1 MKTAPATGT
10 LSHHLNETSWMT
22 ELTTPP
28 EQPAPSPRR
37 EGDRQLLNTLIAH
50 LKTEPY
56 APADS
61 ITVPAHCALGRW
73 LVLYRQALD
82 RPSFVAWAGQRRFN
96 PMEVNVRNGTL
107 YANGAT
113 FTDADASGWQQLAPP
128 ILAIAQII
136 DPDAFGLAYPG
147 ANLSLSARQVLRF
160 QGCPQ
165 PTTPAQRGVLIDA
178 LGKTE
183 PALAHA
189 FGRLNQDLHAA
200 ANALHAQIV
209 EDDLNEHT
217 FNLLSVYRCRLP
229 LACGSFWAVT
239 MKTAATLLGEITE
252 HPQFLALTR
261 PDALTQGLYEFDH
274 QQHSIRG
281 AGPWGQRVD
290 ISHEQLSQL
299 PLGDRLERLQ
309 ACASAMNLFVHQ
321 DGQFSLAQL
330 LSLHD
335 LPLPDNREAA
345 WELMEQLRR
354 SEPVPVPPVNDLAH
368 SDVAL
373 RQYRQRLET
382 TRLASPP
389 LGNYWAALGMPL
401 PGALTLSTEQRAEVI
416 QISAT
421 FVPQPSPGL
430 FNLLAADLPP
440 GPPDGQLQQLLA
452 TPRAQTLADSLLGA
466 VGWFGHAPGEAT
478 SNASRDALVLAALI
492 LSLDPQAAQARYT
505 LAGLNLNHSD
515 YHGRRYADLRRSLEL
530 HLIEVGV
537 ATSQSTALA
546 AHLLLAGIAPE
557 FLVQGIPDSLYFMTS
572 HAWMLFKQGVMLAEE
587 LACGSTR
594 QLAFSDIIALATQ
607 APATDQERWWRE
619 YYATASLIDWA
630 IVQGELQPAQTYRP
644 NAIDTVKERLK
655 ARIKTLHDAAETLRS
670 TLIPRRRL
678 ALNDLKRVFPN
689 HRGLKKKCL
698 QEGQGPSRLPSYRPT
713 TGVKLQSLVD
723 LHMGGHLQPFDDKWR
738 STEPELDLT
747 TLKKNFGRLRDV
759 NALFSEAAGAYTQR
773 LKEAYLRAISY
784 LLSQLPLAD
793 RKRLHEG
800 AVQLLVVRQAANK
813 PLIEEGPGEKM
824 ARTGRFGFILRCT
837 AGNTVH
843 DYELFPLLN
852 QVQQNTRLPTV
863 LELGGRP
870 LKVTTGSPHSTR
882 PIAYLQ
888 EGSRLAID
896 EDAYF
901 KGRPPTPGKYCTVIV
916 DRLGHFAGLP
926 ATARP
931 LVFDSPRNLTLAS
944 TIVNHHFFID
954 IDIWVA
960 QAKGLTLHEEREKN
974 SKRLSEALL
983 GFIPFWTCGHDLASG
998 EIKRVL
1004 DGTLGCFFDM
1014 LGLIMPTKGFITSG
1028 WSRLIKPAPAYLKL
1042 LHLTK
1047 LSATFINELINP
1059 LEAVPSLVRLTTYG
1073 LAKLNH
1079 SGQRALAGALR
1090 HAQQRLAHGA
1100 TMDYAR
1106 LINRADVRPGVL
1118 MHPEGLTPVLAIRRA
1133 NAWHAFDPFSA
1144 RPYGPALEGLQ
1155 LDTTMAI
1162 TPVSFADG
1170 YKALVVEAFFDTT
1183 PVLIQRVDATDL
1195 LDQGRVWRLSHT
1207 HPSHLDELTSVAH
1220 AKLTEHFDTVCPAG
1234 RAKRSPG
1241 VPLICFTKRLYAF
1254 KDSIHRR
1261 RVQALDHIR
1270 IQPAPMV
1277 DGNKRQLVYYRNVHD
1292 VTPHYDVFEL
1302 IPHPQPS
1309 ALIYQQQVSGR
1320 RIDNEP
1326 QFGLPEDDLD
1336 NLLTRKTQV
1345 VEIDGLVNLIND
1357 RRTLRALEITLPNTT
1372 TPYWV
1377 AEPDVG
1383 VFYRTNA
1390 TPSGANT
1397 LQFHQLDFSQGG
1409 DDTALI
1415 RAYCDTKMQFLRAGG
1430 MIPDQP
1436 LVTLPTL
1443 EVLYRQLN
1451 KRGFLPA
1458 KIEKI
1463 RQKASTLSVMKQ
1475 RELLLNASDNGRRLD
1490 ISVASRPVQLDIW
1503 PPNPGL
1509 GAQHNQYL
1517 AEQANASTQA
1527 MLERTGLRSANVVG
1541 ETPQEMLRLQ
1551 EAEPVVMWE
1560 YSKIG
1565 HPNYT
1570 EVILKTGA
1578 GNCDQMAHVACEM
1591 IRTNGGVAHV
1601 WSCRGHTFVVV
1612 GTVPAGLTQTLDFQG
1627 AGWANLSICDPWA
1640 SITCRAQDYLR
1651 QLKIKMTVWY
1661 LEDKMVF
1668 FHDGVSR
1675 RWAPAN
1681 DPTWLHIL
1689 ETSIKYPVP

>member
-1 MKTAPATGT
+1 
-10 LSHHLNETSWMT
+10 MT
-22 ELTTPP
+22 DFPP
-28 EQPAPSPRR
+28 PHNPPNPSL
-37 EGDRQLLNTLIAH
+37 RQDGNQQMLNTLIEH
-50 LKTEPY
+50 LKAGPHTPSTSY
-56 APADS
+56 R
-61 ITVPAHCALGRW
+61 VPLHCSLGRW
-73 LVLYRQALD
+73 LLLYRKAFE
-82 RPSFVAWAGQRRFN
+82 RPSFLMWAKQQGFK
-96 PMEVNVRNGTL
+96 PIDVSVRNGAL
-107 YANGAT
+107 HANGTA
-113 FTDADASGWQQLAPP
+113 FTLEGASGWRQLAPP
-128 ILAIAQII
+128 ILAIARII
-136 DPDAFGLAYPG
+136 DPDAVGLPYP
-147 ANLSLSARQVLRF
+147 ADNLLLGARQVLRF
-160 QGCPQ
+160 HGYPQ
-165 PTTPAQRGVLIDA
+165 PTTLAQRSVLIDA
-178 LGKTE
+178 LGRAE
-183 PALAHA
+183 SELADA
-189 FGRLNQDLHAA
+189 FGQLNQDLHTLAD
-200 ANALHAQIV
+200 ALHAQIGA
-209 EDDLNEHT
+209 DDLDET
-217 FNLLSVYRCRLP
+217 IFSLYSLYRGRFWLKSR
-229 LACGSFWAVT
+229 SFWAGS
-239 MKTAATLLGEITE
+239 MDAAATLLQEISE
-252 HPQFLALTR
+252 HPPFQALAQRHRLT
-261 PDALTQGLYEFDH
+261 PGLYQFDH
-274 QQHSIRG
+274 LQQSIKG
-281 AGPWGQRVD
+281 VGPWGLPVE
-290 ISHEQLSQL
+290 IGHEQLSAL
-299 PLGDRLERLQ
+299 HLEGRLERLQ
-309 ACASAMNLFVHQ
+309 ALASAMNLHIHQ
-321 DGQFSLAQL
+321 DGKFSLAQML
-330 LSLHD
+330 KLHD

-345 WELMEQLRR
+345 WELIKQLRR
-354 SEPVPVPPVNDLAH
+354 SEPLPVPPVSDLAH

-382 TRLASPP
+382 TRLASPQQ
-389 LGNYWAALGMPL
+389 GNYWEALGMPL
-401 PGALTLSTEQRAEVI
+401 PGALTLSTEQRAKVI
-416 QISAT
+416 HISAA
-421 FVPQPSPGL
+421 FVPQPSSGL

-440 GPPDGQLQQLLA
+440 GPPDEQLQQLLA
-452 TPRAQTLADSLLGA
+452 APRAHKLADSLLGA
-466 VGWFGHAPGEAT
+466 VGWFGHAPGETT

-515 YHGRRYADLRRSLEL
+515 YHGHRYADLRRSLEL
-530 HLIEVGV
+530 HLIEAGV
-537 ATSQSTALA
+537 ATPQTTGLA
-546 AHLLLAGIAPE
+546 AHLLLAGVAPE

-594 QLAFSDIIALATQ
+594 QLAFSDIIALAIQ
-607 APATDQERWWRE
+607 EPATDQERLWRE
-619 YYATASLIDWA
+619 HYATATLIDWA
-630 IVQGELQPAQTYRP
+630 IVHGELQPAQTYRTDELD
-644 NAIDTVKERLK
+644 AVKERLK

-670 TLIPRRRL
+670 KLITRRSL
-678 ALNDLKRVFPN
+678 ALTDLERVFPN
-689 HRGLKKKCL
+689 HRRLKKKCL
-698 QEGQGPSRLPSYRPT
+698 QEGQGPSRLPSHRPT
-713 TGVKLQSLVD
+713 TGVKPQSLVD
-723 LHMGGHLQPFDDKWR
+723 LHMSGHLQPIDDKWR
-738 STEPELDLT
+738 STDPDLDLT
-747 TLKKNFGRLRDV
+747 LLKKDFGQLRDV

-773 LKEAYLRAISY
+773 LKEAYIQAISY

-800 AVQLLVVRQAANK
+800 AVQLLVVRQAASK
-813 PLIEEGPGEKM
+813 PQIDERPGEKM

-837 AGNTVH
+837 AGNSFH

-852 QVQQNTRLPTV
+852 QVQQNTRLPAI

-882 PIAYLQ
+882 PIAYLH

-901 KGRPPTPGKYCTVIV
+901 KGSPPIPGKYCTVIV
-916 DRLGHFAGLP
+916 DRLWHFAGLA

-944 TIVNHHFFID
+944 TIVNHHFFVD
-954 IDIWVA
+954 VDSWVA
-960 QAKGLTLHEEREKN
+960 QAKGLTTLEERKKN
-974 SKRLSEALL
+974 SEQLLEALL

-1014 LGLIMPTKGFITSG
+1014 LGLVMPTKGFMTSG
-1028 WSRLIKPAPAYLKL
+1028 WGRLIKPAPAYLKL
-1042 LHLTK
+1042 LQLTR
-1047 LSATFINELINP
+1047 LSATFINELLNP
-1059 LEAVPSLVRLTTYG
+1059 LEAVPSVVRLTAYG
-1073 LAKLNH
+1073 LARLNH

-1090 HAQQRLAHGA
+1090 HAQQRLAHGT

-1106 LINRADVRPGVL
+1106 LINRADVRSGVL
-1118 MHPEGLTPVLAIRRA
+1118 MHPEGVSPLLAIRRA

-1155 LDTTMAI
+1155 LDTTMAV
-1162 TPVSFADG
+1162 TPISFADG
-1170 YKALVVEAFFDTT
+1170 YKALVVEPFFDTT
-1183 PVLIQRVDATDL
+1183 PLLIQRADATDL
-1195 LDQGRVWRLSHT
+1195 LDQDRVWRLSHK
-1207 HPSHLDELTSVAH
+1207 HPDRLDELTSAAH
-1220 AKLTEHFDTVCPAG
+1220 TGLTDHFDTVCPVG

-1254 KDSIHRR
+1254 KDSIHKR

-1270 IQPAPMV
+1270 IQPAPMI

-1292 VTPHYDVFEL
+1292 VTPHYDSFEL
-1302 IPHPQPS
+1302 TPQPQPS
-1309 ALIYQQQVSGR
+1309 VLIYQPQVRGR

-1336 NLLTRKTQV
+1336 SLLTGKTQV

-1357 RRTLRALEITLPNTT
+1357 RRTLRALKITLPNTT

-1377 AEPDVG
+1377 AEADVG
-1383 VFYRTNA
+1383 AFYRANA
-1390 TPSGANT
+1390 TPGGPDT
-1397 LQFHQLDFSQGG
+1397 LQFQQLDFSQGG

-1443 EVLYRQLN
+1443 EVLYRQLSR
-1451 KRGFLPA
+1451 RGFLPK
-1458 KIEKI
+1458 KIENI
-1463 RQKASTLSVMKQ
+1463 RKKASSLRVIKQ
-1475 RELLLNASDNGRRLD
+1475 RELLLNASDEGRRLD
-1490 ISVASRPVQLDIW
+1490 INVVSRPVQLDIW
-1503 PPNPGL
+1503 PPRSTTGIPLNK
-1509 GAQHNQYL
+1509 YL
-1517 AEQANASTQA
+1517 AEQANVSTQA
-1527 MLERTGLRSANVVG
+1527 VVDRTGLRSNNVVG
-1541 ETPQEMLRLQ
+1541 ATPAEILRLQ

-1627 AGWANLSICDPWA
+1627 TDWANLSICDPWA
-1640 SITCRAQDYLR
+1640 SITCSAQDYIR

-1681 DPTWLHIL
+1681 DPTWLNIL
-1689 ETSIKYPVP
+1689 ETSIKYPML

>member
-1 MKTAPATGT
+1 
-10 LSHHLNETSWMT
+10 MT
-22 ELTTPP
+22 ELTTRH
-28 EQPAPSPRR
+28 EQPTPSQRQD
-37 EGDRQLLNTLIAH
+37 GDRQMLDTLIAH

-56 APADS
+56 AAADS
-61 ITVPAHCALGRW
+61 LPVPTHCALGCW
-73 LVLYRQALD
+73 LVLYRQALGH
-82 RPSFVAWAGQRRFN
+82 PSFVAWAGQRRFN

-113 FTDADASGWQQLAPP
+113 FTYEDASGWQQLAPP
-128 ILAIAQII
+128 IRAIALII
-136 DPDAFGLAYPG
+136 DPDAIGLAYPA

-160 QGCPQ
+160 HGYPQ
-165 PTTPAQRGVLIDA
+165 PTTLAQRGVLIDA
-178 LGKTE
+178 LGRTE
-183 PALAHA
+183 PALADA
-189 FGRLNQDLHAA
+189 FERLNQDLHAA
-200 ANALHAQIV
+200 ANALHAQII

-217 FNLLSVYRCRLP
+217 FNLLSVYRCRFP
-229 LACGSFWAVT
+229 LAGGSFWAVT
-239 MKTAATLLGEITE
+239 MQTAATLLGEITE

-309 ACASAMNLFVHQ
+309 ACAAAMNLFVHQ

-345 WELMEQLRR
+345 WELMEQLQR
-354 SEPVPVPPVNDLAH
+354 SEPVPVPPVSDLAH

-382 TRLASPP
+382 TRLASPQ
-389 LGNYWAALGMPL
+389 LGNYWEALGMPL
-401 PGALTLSTEQRAEVI
+401 PGALTLSAEQRAKVI
-416 QISAT
+416 HISAT
-421 FVPQPSPGL
+421 FVPQPSSGL

-440 GPPDGQLQQLLA
+440 GPPDEQLQQLLA
-452 TPRAQTLADSLLGA
+452 APRAQKLADSLLGA
-466 VGWFGHAPGEAT
+466 VGWFGHAPGETT
-478 SNASRDALVLAALI
+478 SNASRNALVLAALI

-515 YHGRRYADLRRSLEL
+515 YHGHPYANLRRSLEL
-530 HLIEVGV
+530 HLIEAAV
-537 ATSQSTALA
+537 ATPQTTALA
-546 AHLLLAGIAPE
+546 AHLLLAGVAPE

-607 APATDQERWWRE
+607 EPATDQERLWRE
-619 YYATASLIDWA
+619 HYATATLIDWA
-630 IVQGELQPAQTYRP
+630 TVHGELQPAQTYR
-644 NAIDTVKERLK
+644 IDEIDAVKERLK
-655 ARIKTLHDAAETLRS
+655 ARIKTLHEAAESMRS
-670 TLIPRRRL
+670 KLITRRSL
-678 ALNDLKRVFPN
+678 ALMDLKRVFPT

-723 LHMGGHLQPFDDKWR
+723 LHMGGHLQPIDDKWR
-738 STEPELDLT
+738 STDSKLDLSL
-747 TLKKNFGRLRDV
+747 LKKNFGQLRDV

-773 LKEAYLRAISY
+773 LKEAYIRAISY

-793 RKRLHEG
+793 RKCLHEG
-800 AVQLLVVRQAANK
+800 EVQLLVVRQAASK
-813 PLIEEGPGEKM
+813 PQIDERPGEKM

-837 AGNTVH
+837 AGNSFH

-852 QVQQNTRLPTV
+852 QVQQNTRLPAI

-882 PIAYLQ
+882 PIAYLH

-901 KGRPPTPGKYCTVIV
+901 KGHPPTPGRYCTVIV
-916 DRLGHFAGLP
+916 DRLWHFAGLA

-944 TIVNHHFFID
+944 TIVKHHFFID
-954 IDIWVA
+954 VDIWVA
-960 QAKGLTLHEEREKN
+960 QAKGLTTLEERKKN
-974 SKRLSEALL
+974 SEQLLEALL
-983 GFIPFWTCGHDLASG
+983 GFIPFWSCGHDLASG

-1004 DGTLGCFFDM
+1004 DGTLACFFDM

-1028 WSRLIKPAPAYLKL
+1028 WSRLIKPAPTYLKL
-1042 LHLTK
+1042 LQLTK
-1047 LSATFINELINP
+1047 LSAIFVNELLNP
-1059 LEAVPSLVRLTTYG
+1059 LEAVPSLVRLTAHG
-1073 LAKLNH
+1073 LARLNH

-1090 HAQQRLAHGA
+1090 HAQQRLAHG
-1100 TMDYAR
+1100 TTIDYGR

-1118 MHPEGLTPVLAIRRA
+1118 IHPEGLTPLLAIRRA

-1155 LDTTMAI
+1155 LDTTMAV

-1170 YKALVVEAFFDTT
+1170 FKALVVEPFFDTT
-1183 PVLIQRVDATDL
+1183 PLLIQRADATDL
-1195 LDQGRVWRLSHT
+1195 LDQGRVWRLSHK
-1207 HPSHLDELTSVAH
+1207 HPSQLDELTSAPH
-1220 AKLTEHFDTVCPAG
+1220 TKLTDHFDTVCPVD

-1254 KDSIHRR
+1254 KDSIHKR

-1270 IQPAPMV
+1270 IQPAPMI

-1292 VTPHYDVFEL
+1292 VTPYYDSFEL
-1302 IPHPQPS
+1302 TPHPQPS
-1309 ALIYQQQVSGR
+1309 ALIYQPQVSGR
-1320 RIDNEP
+1320 RVDNEP

-1345 VEIDGLVNLIND
+1345 VEIDGLVNFIND

-1377 AEPDVG
+1377 AEADVG
-1383 VFYRTNA
+1383 AFYRADA
-1390 TPSGANT
+1390 TPSGADT
-1397 LQFHQLDFSQGG
+1397 LQFHQLNFSQGG

-1415 RAYCDTKMQFLRAGG
+1415 RAYCDIKMQFLKAGG

-1443 EVLYRQLN
+1443 EVLYRQLS
-1451 KRGFLPA
+1451 KRGFLPK
-1458 KIEKI
+1458 KIENI
-1463 RQKASTLSVMKQ
+1463 RKKASTLRVIKQ
-1475 RELLLNASDNGRRLD
+1475 RELLLNASDEGRRLD
-1490 ISVASRPVQLDIW
+1490 INVVSRPVQLDIW
-1503 PPNPGL
+1503 PPRPATGGPSNK
-1509 GAQHNQYL
+1509 YF

-1527 MLERTGLRSANVVG
+1527 VVDRTGLRSNNVVG
-1541 ETPQEMLRLQ
+1541 ATPDEILRLQ
-1551 EAEPVVMWE
+1551 EAEPVVLWE
-1560 YSKIG
+1560 YSQIG

-1601 WSCRGHTFVVV
+1601 WRCRGHTFVVV
-1612 GTVPAGLTQTLDFQG
+1612 GTAPAGLTQTLDFQG
-1627 AGWANLSICDPWA
+1627 TDWANLYICDPWA
-1640 SITCRAQDYLR
+1640 SITCQAQDYMR
-1651 QLKIKMTVWY
+1651 QLNIKMRVWY
-1661 LEDKMVF
+1661 LEDKLVF

-1675 RWAPAN
+1675 RWAPAH
-1681 DPTWLHIL
+1681 DSTWLNIL
-1689 ETSIKYPVP
+1689 ETSIKYPLP

>member
-1 MKTAPATGT
+1 
-10 LSHHLNETSWMT
+10 MT
-22 ELTTPP
+22 ELTTRH
-28 EQPAPSPRR
+28 EQPTPSQRQD
-37 EGDRQLLNTLIAH
+37 GDRQMLDTLIAH

-56 APADS
+56 AAADS
-61 ITVPAHCALGRW
+61 LPVPTHCALGCW
-73 LVLYRQALD
+73 LVLYRQALGH
-82 RPSFVAWAGQRRFN
+82 PSFVAWAGQRRFN

-113 FTDADASGWQQLAPP
+113 FTYEDASGWQQLAPP
-128 ILAIAQII
+128 IRAIALII
-136 DPDAFGLAYPG
+136 DPDAIGLAYPA

-160 QGCPQ
+160 HGYPQ
-165 PTTPAQRGVLIDA
+165 PTTLAQRGVLIDA
-178 LGKTE
+178 LGRTE
-183 PALAHA
+183 PALADA
-189 FGRLNQDLHAA
+189 FERLNQDLHAA
-200 ANALHAQIV
+200 ANALHAQII

-217 FNLLSVYRCRLP
+217 FNLLSVYRCRFP
-229 LACGSFWAVT
+229 LAGGSFWAVT
-239 MKTAATLLGEITE
+239 MQTAATLLGEITE

-309 ACASAMNLFVHQ
+309 ACAAAMNLFVHQ

-345 WELMEQLRR
+345 WELMEQLQR
-354 SEPVPVPPVNDLAH
+354 SEPVTVPPVSDLAH

-382 TRLASPP
+382 TRLASPQQ
-389 LGNYWAALGMPL
+389 GNYWEALGMPL
-401 PGALTLSTEQRAEVI
+401 PGALTLSTEQRAKVI
-416 QISAT
+416 HISAT
-421 FVPQPSPGL
+421 FVPQPSSGL

-440 GPPDGQLQQLLA
+440 GPPDEQLQQLLA
-452 TPRAQTLADSLLGA
+452 APRAQKLADSLLGA
-466 VGWFGHAPGEAT
+466 VGWFGHAPGETT
-478 SNASRDALVLAALI
+478 SNASRDTLVLAALI

-515 YHGRRYADLRRSLEL
+515 YHGHRYADLRRSLEL
-530 HLIEVGV
+530 HLIAAGV
-537 ATSQSTALA
+537 ATPQTTGLA
-546 AHLLLAGIAPE
+546 AHLLLAGVAPE

-594 QLAFSDIIALATQ
+594 QLAFSDIIALAIQ
-607 APATDQERWWRE
+607 EPATDQERLWRE
-619 YYATASLIDWA
+619 HYATATLIDWA
-630 IVQGELQPAQTYRP
+630 IVHGELRPAQTYRTDELD
-644 NAIDTVKERLK
+644 AIKERLK

-670 TLIPRRRL
+670 RLITRRSL
-678 ALNDLKRVFPN
+678 ALRDLKRVFPN
-689 HRGLKKKCL
+689 HRRLKKKCL
-698 QEGQGPSRLPSYRPT
+698 QEGQGPFRLPSYRPT
-713 TGVKLQSLVD
+713 TGVKLQSLAD
-723 LHMGGHLQPFDDKWR
+723 LHMGGHLQPIDDKWR
-738 STEPELDLT
+738 STDPELDLT
-747 TLKKNFGRLRDV
+747 LLKKNFGQLRDV

-773 LKEAYLRAISY
+773 LKEAYIRAISY

-800 AVQLLVVRQAANK
+800 AVQLLVVRQAASK
-813 PLIEEGPGEKM
+813 PQIEEGPGEKM

-837 AGNTVH
+837 AVNTVH

-852 QVQQNTRLPTV
+852 QVQQNTRLPAI

-882 PIAYLQ
+882 PIAYLH

-901 KGRPPTPGKYCTVIV
+901 KGTPPTPGRYCTVIV
-916 DRLGHFAGLP
+916 DQLWHFEGLP
-926 ATARP
+926 AIASP

-954 IDIWVA
+954 IDTWVV
-960 QAKGLTLHEEREKN
+960 QAKGLTTLEERKKN
-974 SKRLSEALL
+974 SEQLLEALL

-1028 WSRLIKPAPAYLKL
+1028 WGRLIKPAPAYLKL
-1042 LHLTK
+1042 LQLTR
-1047 LSATFINELINP
+1047 LSATFINELLNP
-1059 LEAVPSLVRLTTYG
+1059 LEAVPSLVRLTAYG
-1073 LAKLNH
+1073 LARLNH

-1090 HAQQRLAHGA
+1090 HAQQRLAHG
-1100 TMDYAR
+1100 TPMDYAR

-1118 MHPEGLTPVLAIRRA
+1118 MHPEGLTPLLAIRRA

-1155 LDTTMAI
+1155 LDTTMAV

-1170 YKALVVEAFFDTT
+1170 YKVLVVEPFFDTA
-1183 PVLIQRVDATDL
+1183 PLLIQRADATDL
-1195 LDQGRVWRLSHT
+1195 LDQGRVWRLSHK
-1207 HPSHLDELTSVAH
+1207 HPSQLDELTSEAH
-1220 AKLTEHFDTVCPAG
+1220 AKLTDHFDSVCPVG

-1254 KDSIHRR
+1254 KDSIHKR

-1270 IQPAPMV
+1270 IQPAPMIG
-1277 DGNKRQLVYYRNVHD
+1277 GNKRQLVYYRNVHD
-1292 VTPHYDVFEL
+1292 VTPDFDGFEL
-1302 IPHPQPS
+1302 TPHPQPS

-1320 RIDNEP
+1320 RIDSEP

-1390 TPSGANT
+1390 TPSGADT
-1397 LQFHQLDFSQGG
+1397 LQFQQLDFSQGG

-1415 RAYCDTKMQFLRAGG
+1415 RAYCDTKMQFLQAGG

-1451 KRGFLPA
+1451 KRGFLPK
-1458 KIEKI
+1458 KIENI
-1463 RQKASTLSVMKQ
+1463 RKKASTLRVIKQ
-1475 RELLLNASDNGRRLD
+1475 RELLLNASDEGRRLD
-1490 ISVASRPVQLDIW
+1490 INVVSRPVQLDIW
-1503 PPNPGL
+1503 PPSSATGSPLNK
-1509 GAQHNQYL
+1509 YL
-1517 AEQANASTQA
+1517 AEQANVSTQA
-1527 MLERTGLRSANVVG
+1527 VVDRTGLRSNNVVG
-1541 ETPQEMLRLQ
+1541 ATPAEILRLQ

-1601 WSCRGHTFVVV
+1601 WYCRGHTFVVV
-1612 GTVPAGLTQTLDFQG
+1612 GTVPSGLTQTLDFQG
-1627 AGWANLSICDPWA
+1627 ADWANLSICDPWA
-1640 SITCRAQDYLR
+1640 SITCPAQDYIR

-1681 DPTWLHIL
+1681 DPTWLNIL
-1689 ETSIKYPVP
+1689 ETSIKYPMP